1 MLENGNM
8 LYLYAETPFH
18 PGSGGSLGYV
28 DLPVQ
33 REVHTRFPVFQA
45 SGLKGV
51 LRETAL
57 ACSNSK
63 DHVNLIFGPEDGA
76 EHAGCISVG
85 DARILLFPVRSL
97 MGVFAWVTCPMVIQ
111 RLLRDYAAAFTSP
124 PDIKCSE
131 VKEGYALVCSGSAL
145 IISEGQANKPG
156 GRIVLE
162 EYDFAAISND
172 AETDILAR
180 WIADNVIPESPEYEK
195 WRERIKLQLAIV
207 SDDAF
212 TTFVNF
218 NTMVVTR
225 TQLDDIKKVVKTGAL
240 WTEENLPPDTVLYA
254 PVFASKPRK
263 ENKDNKIPPD
273 IITAKGVLNWMQ
285 QNIKGRVIA
294 GGDSTVGRGILCTR
308 WQGGVQ

>member
-1 MLENGNM
+1 MLEKGNM

-51 LRETAL
+51 LRETAF
-57 ACSNSK
+57 AFSNSK

-111 RLLRDYAAAFTSP
+111 RLLRDYTAAFTSP
-124 PDIKCSE
+124 LDIKCRE
-131 VKEGYALVCSGSAL
+131 VKEGYANVCSRSAL
-145 IISEGQANKPG
+145 IIPEGQAGKSASK
-156 GRIVLE
+156 IVLE
-162 EYDFAAISND
+162 EYDFIAMAGD
-172 AETDILAR
+172 AETDILAK
-180 WIADNVIPESPEYEK
+180 WIADNVIPASSEYAS
-195 WRERIKLQLAIV
+195 WRERIQQQFAIV

-218 NTMVVTR
+218 NTMVVNR

-254 PVFASKPRK
+254 PVFASRPRK

-273 IITAKGVLNWMQ
+273 ILTIDGVLNWLQ
-285 QNIKGRVIA
+285 QNIKGRIIA
-294 GGDSTVGRGILCTR
+294 GGDSTVGRGVLCIR